1 MAFENTNLSAGVGF
15 TGKVSGK
22 IEVGGNLSY
31 HDDKSSYNQTLDT
44 FAGTFNAAVL
54 AASGG
59 LPDVTYR
66 QTALKLFGKYAL
78 DKRSAVRVDLVHQ
91 RAKMND
97 WTWGYN
103 GVPFTYSDGTT
114 LTQKQSQSVSFIGI
128 TYVYQ
133 LQ

>member
-1 MAFENTNLSAGVGF
+1 M
-15 TGKVSGK
+15 
-22 IEVGGNLSY
+22 EVGGNLSY
-31 HDDKSSYNQTLDT
+31 NDDKSVYAQTLDT
-44 FAGTFNAAVL
+44 FAGAYNTAVL
-54 AASGG
+54 AAGGG
-59 LPDVTYR
+59 LPNVTYR

-114 LTQKQSQSVSFIGI
+114 LTQQQSQSVSFIGI